1 MNTSIYKLLS
11 QSLGFTEKQIEKT
24 IELLDSGATIPF
36 ISRYRKE
43 ATGSL
48 DEVQIGNIKEAYDK
62 LCETEKRKKFIIST
76 IEEQGKLSEELK
88 QRIDSCWDIT
98 ELEDIYLP
106 YKPRRRTRAEIA
118 REHGLEPLAKIIM
131 AQKSEK
137 IKTSAA
143 RFVTPEIPDEQTAVE
158 GACDIIAEWV
168 SENERARNTIRRCF
182 EHSAVVHAKVIKGKE
197 IEGDKY
203 RDYFEWSEPLRRCAS
218 HKILAVRRGENEG
231 ILRVSITPDDD
242 TAIERLQQIF
252 IKGSGETSNLV
263 DKAIK
268 DSYKRLLRPSIESEF
283 AAASKEKADN
293 EAIRIFA
300 ENVRQ
305 LLLAPPL
312 GQKRVLAI
320 DPGFRTGCKVVC
332 LDAQGNLL
340 HNETIYPHPPRQD
353 SAGAA
358 RKLTQ
363 LVESYKIEAIAIGNG
378 TAGRET
384 EQFVTNLR
392 YDRKI
397 QVFVV
402 SESGAS
408 IYSASKVAREE
419 FPEHD
424 VTVRGAVS
432 IGRRLI
438 DPLAELVKIDPKSIG
453 VGQYQHDVD
462 QTKLKKSLDRTIEFC
477 VNSVGGK
484 RKHRQQAPAH
494 LYIGIRSSTRSKHS
508 RLSQRERR
516 LRPKNRLAQST
527 PHGSQSV
534 RTSRRVPSYSP
545 CTKSTR
551 QFCRPPGT
559 ISHRRKNGGRSE
571 LHRKRSDRKQRDEKT
586 TRPQKLH
593 IRRCGYAH
601 FIRHHRRTRQARPGP
616 PPLYRNDGIRRQSQN
631 DRRLTRR
638 NDSQRYSHQHY
649 PIRLF
654 RRHRYQRKR
663 ISTYLANG
671 RPIYLQSGRDRLY
684 APTG

>member
-11 QSLGFTEKQIEKT
+11 QSLGFAEKQIEKT
-24 IELLDSGATIPF
+24 IELLDNGATIPF

-118 REHGLEPLAKIIM
+118 REHGLDPLAKIIM
-131 AQKSEK
+131 AQKSEN

-197 IEGDKY
+197 TEGDKY

-218 HKILAVRRGENEG
+218 HKVLAVRRGENEG

-300 ENVRQ
+300 GNVRQ

-477 VNSVGGK
+477 VNSVGVNVNT
-484 RKHRQQAPAH
+484 A
-494 LYIGIRSSTRSKHS
+494 SKHLLTYIS
-508 RLSQRERR
+508 GLGPQ
-516 LRPKNRLAQST
+516 LAQN
-527 PHGSQSV
+527 
-534 RTSRRVPSYSP
+534 
-545 CTKSTR
+545 K
-551 QFCRPPGT
+551 
-559 ISHRRKNGGRSE
+559 IGR
-571 LHRKRSDRKQRDEKT
+571 
-586 TRPQKLH
+586 
-593 IRRCGYAH
+593 AH
-601 FIRHHRRTRQARPGP
+601 V
-616 PPLYRNDGIRRQSQN
+616 
-631 DRRLTRR
+631 
-638 NDSQRYSHQHY
+638 
-649 PIRLF
+649 
-654 RRHRYQRKR
+654 
-663 ISTYLANG
+663 
-671 RPIYLQSGRDRLY
+671 
-684 APTG
+684 

>member
-11 QSLGFTEKQIEKT
+11 QSLGFAEKQIEKT

-197 IEGDKY
+197 TEGDKY

-353 SAGAA
+353 SVGAA

-477 VNSVGGK
+477 VNSVGVNVNT
-484 RKHRQQAPAH
+484 A
-494 LYIGIRSSTRSKHS
+494 SKHLLTYIS
-508 RLSQRERR
+508 GLGPQ
-516 LRPKNRLAQST
+516 LAQNIVDYRKEN
-527 PHGSQSV
+527 GDFAR
-534 RTSRRVPSYSP
+534 RTDLLKVPRMGAKAFEQAAGYSP
-545 CTKSTR
+545 CTKSAR
-551 QFCRPPGT
+551 QFCRPPRT
-559 ISHRRKNGGRSE
+559 ISHRRKNGGRSK
-571 LHRKRSDRKQRDEKT
+571 LHRKRSDRKQRAEKT
-586 TRPQKLH
+586 ARPQKLH

-601 FIRHHRRTRQARPGP
+601 FIRHYSRTRQARPGP
-616 PPLYRNDGIRRQSQN
+616 PPLYRNDGIRCQSQN

-663 ISTYLANG
+663 IGTYLANG
-671 RPIYLQSGRDRLY
+671 RPIYLQSGRNRLY